1 MSADGPTREEALRK
15 LQALIKERMDKG
27 SQIVALEVPGAGHPS
42 LPFAGI
48 FDKDDPLVQEWK
60 QAMAENRRKADEDPD
75 VL

>member
-1 MSADGPTREEALRK
+1 M
-15 LQALIKERMDKG
+15 ERGD
-27 SQIVALEVPGAGHPS
+27 VAPLEVPDTGHPW

-48 FDKDDPLVQEWK
+48 FDKYDPLVQEWE